1 MTQNPRSR
9 RINSEKQS
17 ETGHGH
23 CDKGPQKSGA
33 SSPIDHMP
41 YGGIKK
47 CPMGR
52 ERLRYANEEMKEPR
66 ILVLNLR

>member
-1 MTQNPRSR
+1 
-9 RINSEKQS
+9 
-17 ETGHGH
+17 
-23 CDKGPQKSGA
+23 
-33 SSPIDHMP
+33 MP